1 MINHSSLCKALTPRG
16 EEGTTMSVLD
26 RLKFYFMHFMPYP
39 DIVPG
44 RPQGQWVDIPNAH
57 FDPLKGHQLYK
68 NYLNEFVLAD
78 ELGFDGLI
86 VNEHH
91 STFYSMMPACTLMA
105 SALAVLTR

>member
-26 RLKFYFMHFMPYP
+26 RLEFYLMHFMPYP

-44 RPQGQWVDIPNAH
+44 RPQGQWVDIPNTH
-57 FDPLKGHQLYK
+57 FDPERGHKLYRE
-68 NYLNEFVLAD
+68 YIDELVLGD
-78 ELGFDGLI
+78 RLGFDALV

-91 STFYSMMPACTLMA
+91 STFYSLMPSCSIVAGA
-105 SALAVLTR
+105 